1 MVVSRVRAAGLTVFF
16 ANKCAGGTLSS
27 LELFHCIQRF
37 ATTHCIQEC
46 LMPLMAKKSVGK
58 NILQAQKSMEQVRV
72 ETREQARVET
82 REQARVET
90 REQARVETRE
100 QAWVETREQARVETR
115 EQARVETREQC
126 SISTASD
133 AIADIIISCDGTWQK
148 CGLASLNG
156 AVFVIAH
163 ESGKVADYIVL
174 SKALLRLQK
183 IGRARTKLA
192 QSNRVGKLVMC
203 VVPTMSAVQ
212 GGRNHVALFRCSV
225 GLWIIRSGGTN
236 TYLLMGTA
244 SPTNS
249 SLLGSICTRLQSG
262 KKEKK
267 RKKTALGMSRKEWE
281 G

>member
-1 MVVSRVRAAGLTVFF
+1 
-16 ANKCAGGTLSS
+16 
-27 LELFHCIQRF
+27 
-37 ATTHCIQEC
+37 
-46 LMPLMAKKSVGK
+46 MPLMAKKSVGK
-58 NILQAQKSMEQVRV
+58 NILQAQKSMEQVRVETREQARV

-174 SKALLRLQK
+174 QK